1 MLHGSDSEE
10 TAKKELEFF
19 FPMEQTVAVI
29 KPDAVGT
36 KGKKHDLDA
45 YSCLQMV
52 MWFSGAHNSSLKKFE
67 ISSFCYTFTGTE
79 QHFQICR
86 IYRNCM
92 IISWVRLFFTFTL
105 TFYRWDYWQNP
116 WVWIQDCSTK
126 RNEFNPRAGRRVLC
140 WAQRKGIL
148 WWFSGTHD

>member
-1 MLHGSDSEE
+1 MNRFY
-10 TAKKELEFF
+10 KFMCRYNVIF
-19 FPMEQTVAVI
+19 FPLKGGGGGLCDSQGPITLLLKNLKSHHFVI
-29 KPDAVGT
+29 HSLV
-36 KGKKHDLDA
+36 
-45 YSCLQMV
+45 QNNMF
-52 MWFSGAHNSSLKKFE
+52 WFSLILG
-67 ISSFCYTFTGTE
+67 
-79 QHFQICR
+79 FQICR

-92 IISWVRLFFTFTL
+92 IISSVRLFFTLTL

-116 WVWIQDCSTK
+116 RVWIQDCSTK

>member
-1 MLHGSDSEE
+1 MNRFY
-10 TAKKELEFF
+10 KFMCRYNVFF
-19 FPMEQTVAVI
+19 FLWKGGGLCDSQGPITLLLKNLKSHHFVI
-29 KPDAVGT
+29 HSLV
-36 KGKKHDLDA
+36 
-45 YSCLQMV
+45 QNNMF
-52 MWFSGAHNSSLKKFE
+52 WFSLILG
-67 ISSFCYTFTGTE
+67 
-79 QHFQICR
+79 FQICR

-92 IISWVRLFFTFTL
+92 IISWVRLFFTLTL

>member
-1 MLHGSDSEE
+1 MNRFY
-10 TAKKELEFF
+10 KFMCRYNVFF
-19 FPMEQTVAVI
+19 FPLKGGGGLCDSQGPITLLLKNLKSHHFVI
-29 KPDAVGT
+29 HSLV
-36 KGKKHDLDA
+36 
-45 YSCLQMV
+45 QNNMF
-52 MWFSGAHNSSLKKFE
+52 WFSL
-67 ISSFCYTFTGTE
+67 ILR
-79 QHFQICR
+79 FQICR

-92 IISWVRLFFTFTL
+92 IISWVRLFFTLTL